1 MIITMDEAREDFIGE
16 WVSGA
21 GLLMH
26 GFTNVAG
33 MLLIGSIIM
42 LLDYIVWDP
51 QYEQLILVTGITWS
65 IMEALSTV
73 AMLAFHGYVQEV
85 I

>member
-1 MIITMDEAREDFIGE
+1 
-16 WVSGA
+16 
-21 GLLMH
+21 MH

-33 MLLIGSIIM
+33 MFLIGSIFM
-42 LLDYIVWDP
+42 FLDYIIWDP
-51 QYEQLILVTGITWS
+51 FYEQLILVTGITWS

-73 AMLAFHGYVQEV
+73 SMLAFHGYVQEV

>member
-1 MIITMDEAREDFIGE
+1 
-16 WVSGA
+16 
-21 GLLMH
+21 MH

-33 MLLIGSIIM
+33 MFLIGSILM
-42 LLDYIVWDP
+42 FLDYIVWDP
-51 QYEQLILVTGITWS
+51 VYEQLIVVTGITWA
-65 IMEALSTV
+65 IMEAFSTV